1 MSNATLW
8 FSPADYRLASP
19 GLSFVDTSGPRT
31 VEIAVAGSAAG
42 QWLVLPLTLPPGT
55 AVAQLD
61 LCYRVSDKRT
71 AINQIRIT
79 GLKEP
84 AAGVALFRDAG
95 KHNSDVPVCETF
107 DVRAMGKPLPG
118 TLALTLEL
126 QLDFGGMD
134 TVTLGG
140 VRCEIVAED
149 CCGCSKAANE
159 HVLSEYYR
167 PPTPDAKTALNDG
180 FTDILAHNGGFLCI
194 PADAITAGFIPH
206 NKTGSKELDVNRT
219 DFDSVTVVDQ
229 RKGVERRYLP
239 PAGVPNS
246 ELTTFAGQILER
258 DLATDLGWQGS
269 YAVESLCS
277 RLQGGGSSVS
287 MNLSQ
292 KTSSGGNRFY
302 VPSHMGF
309 FPGQKLKINL
319 LDDLFTVDALG
330 EDATGKF
337 FDTKETAKVD
347 IPQFAPVYNKH
358 NVGVL
363 AVSDTSNSD
372 NQGVSITVN
381 RRAYGAGDIF
391 MMGAILEYQSNVYS
405 GLGDEGA
412 VGCAVNLLHD
422 LESFRGKVESWT
434 TTPGHGESELVY
446 KTTAAASGTINSQKL
461 GTSRPLINLK
471 GDKWKFDGSANV
483 IPPNVD
489 STGWL
494 DMLPSPPHLNGCILI
509 RSGPVADWTK
519 YKGSFIALLGRP
531 GTPDDLDHTDASEFY
546 KKDELTPLGKV
557 SDNVYRWWYITEVKD
572 AGTVAGVSRAYFF
585 VDRPNQRSS
594 DVATSGPLL
603 FREINVTESK
613 AQVDTRTLRY
623 IIAPGAWVS
632 DVRNGVAGNVLGN
645 EGAQP
650 SDARK
655 IVLAPGHPDLV
666 ADDPIT
672 NPPGADVLQ
681 PSGFRVRHVHQY
693 PAFGPGASFVSENL
707 GRVQVGNGLFI
718 GGTVIPDPGETIPD
732 AIKRVQKDQR
742 PLYINGALIAAPTD
756 TAIRVEAYTE
766 RAAVELFQLD
776 CDQDI
781 VWWSSDYSN
790 RSSLHRDRTS
800 GDFVFTSYM
809 NRDFAAPNLTGP
821 GGISLTKLSGISST
835 STAARNVCGF
845 QTVEATKSDASVQFP
860 MEKPEPDRK
869 YHVFIQCNW
878 HTRSAVVTRLETG
891 FSVTFSDT
899 APANAGFDWLLVR

>member
-1 MSNATLW
+1 
-8 FSPADYRLASP
+8 
-19 GLSFVDTSGPRT
+19 
-31 VEIAVAGSAAG
+31 
-42 QWLVLPLTLPPGT
+42 
-55 AVAQLD
+55 
-61 LCYRVSDKRT
+61 
-71 AINQIRIT
+71 
-79 GLKEP
+79 
-84 AAGVALFRDAG
+84 
-95 KHNSDVPVCETF
+95 
-107 DVRAMGKPLPG
+107 
-118 TLALTLEL
+118 
-126 QLDFGGMD
+126 
-134 TVTLGG
+134 
-140 VRCEIVAED
+140 
-149 CCGCSKAANE
+149 
-159 HVLSEYYR
+159 
-167 PPTPDAKTALNDG
+167 
-180 FTDILAHNGGFLCI
+180 
-194 PADAITAGFIPH
+194 
-206 NKTGSKELDVNRT
+206 
-219 DFDSVTVVDQ
+219 VVDQ

-309 FPGQKLKINL
+309 FPG
-319 LDDLFTVDALG
+319 T
-330 EDATGKF
+330 
-337 FDTKETAKVD
+337 ETQDQSARRSL
-347 IPQFAPVYNKH
+347 H
-358 NVGVL
+358 C
-363 AVSDTSNSD
+363 
-372 NQGVSITVN
+372 
-381 RRAYGAGDIF
+381 RRARRRRDGQVFRHEGNREGGHPSIRARVQQAQRRRARGERYIEF
-391 MMGAILEYQSNVYS
+391 RQSGRVDHGQPPRLRRRRY
-405 GLGDEGA
+405 
-412 VGCAVNLLHD
+412 LHD
-422 LESFRGKVESWT
+422 GRH
-434 TTPGHGESELVY
+434 PRISEL
-446 KTTAAASGTINSQKL
+446 
-461 GTSRPLINLK
+461 
-471 GDKWKFDGSANV
+471 
-483 IPPNVD
+483 
-489 STGWL
+489 
-494 DMLPSPPHLNGCILI
+494 
-509 RSGPVADWTK
+509 
-519 YKGSFIALLGRP
+519 
-531 GTPDDLDHTDASEFY
+531 TDASEFY
-546 KKDELTPLGKV
+546 KKDELTPLGKA

-572 AGTVAGVSRAYFF
+572 AGAVAGVSRAYFF

-718 GGTVIPDPGETIPD
+718 GGTVIRDPGETMPD

-800 GDFVFTSYM
+800 GDFVFTSYKSGA
-809 NRDFAAPNLTGP
+809 FAAPNLTGP
-821 GGISLTKLSGISST
+821 GGISLTRLSGISST
-835 STAARNVCGF
+835 STAALNVCGF
-845 QTVEATKSDASVQFP
+845 QTVVATKLDASVQFP
-860 MEKPEPDRK
+860 KEPEPDRR

-878 HTRSAVVTRLETG
+878 HTQSAVVMRSETA
-891 FSVTFSDT
+891 S
-899 APANAGFDWLLVR
+899 A